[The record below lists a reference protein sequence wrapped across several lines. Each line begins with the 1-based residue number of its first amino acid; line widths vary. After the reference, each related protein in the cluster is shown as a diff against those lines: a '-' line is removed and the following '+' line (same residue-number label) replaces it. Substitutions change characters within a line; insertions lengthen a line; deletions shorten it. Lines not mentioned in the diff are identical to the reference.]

1 MSTCLYRNQDNRIIF
16 KLFFLLKKLFAFTI
30 KYSTRSN
37 EIYGSQLLFRYG
49 NAATLKWNMQTK
61 NQKTAKNVKKVKN
74 IYILP
79 CFHWGFDYEVIL
91 HWNRRGPFSTKSPSL
106 CRWSEKERG
115 AGQQAAHLS
124 FHIWRETRKRGGIGR
139 VVHKFSL
146 FWGNL
151 MALQLF
157 FLRELELIW
166 GTNGCMTIHKQF
178 ALQ

>member
-91 HWNRRGPFSTKSPSL
+91 HWNPENLQVCAVGQRRREEPGSRPPICLFISVERPRGEGWDRESSP
-106 CRWSEKERG
+106 
-115 AGQQAAHLS
+115 QV
-124 FHIWRETRKRGGIGR
+124 FP
-139 VVHKFSL
+139 
-146 FWGNL
+146 
-151 MALQLF
+151 
-157 FLRELELIW
+157 FLRSAHGI
-166 GTNGCMTIHKQF
+166 T
-178 ALQ
+178 ALVLGRIGIDMGN